1 MPTILDE
8 VTFRKLV
15 IRALLVIIIGLFGN
29 TKLRPQPEAVQ
40 IIVKDLQDSIE

>member
-15 IRALLVIIIGLFGN
+15 IRALLVIICGLFTGADKETIN
-29 TKLRPQPEAVQ
+29 V
-40 IIVKDLQDSIE
+40 IIKDLGESLGK